1 MTSREQQVRKCKFI
15 VCMAC
20 KDYAQPTG
28 ANTASS
34 THLGRLLPELRSR
47 LLLRLQRLRL
57 RGRGVRP
64 LALLPLLVLLRVGLV
79 LLPVG
84 HLQLRRQRGVLFRR
98 HLLRHVELRLL
109 RRRRLLR
116 LLRLH
121 WLLEGWRLLLLHGGL
136 VGRLLRRRRLL
147 PRRLRLLRGSLERR
161 LLLRRRRPRV
171 PIWLR
176 RGLLLLRHLHVH
188 AHSSS
193 LLVWLH

>member
-1 MTSREQQVRKCKFI
+1 M
-15 VCMAC
+15 
-20 KDYAQPTG
+20 
-28 ANTASS
+28 
-34 THLGRLLPELRSR
+34 RSR

-84 HLQLRRQRGVLFRR
+84 HLLLWRQRGVLFRR

-136 VGRLLRRRRLL
+136 VGRL

-161 LLLRRRRPRV
+161 LLLRRRPRV

-188 AHSSS
+188 AQRSGS
-193 LLVWLH
+193 VE